1 MQGSTIRTVRV
12 NDLND
17 LWKLIMPVGITNKP
31 SSASERGSDRMRVER
46 ILRLEI
52 EFIPS
57 DEFDSMYAAK
67 PYPKC
72 LEVVT
77 PSRMKNTRV
86 CREAENLACLAPAL
100 SEPLLSFAEEQHE
113 FRRMN
118 FLKFAAVRLRES
130 LNPHR
135 PAHGKLDQ
143 IERFLGEAKQAR
155 DHIIRANLRLVIS
168 NAGKYCT
175 AQYSFEDLVSDG
187 TLALMEA
194 VDKFD
199 YQRGFRFSTYATHA
213 IRRSFFRK
221 IERKQKDR
229 QRFAVTDP
237 EVMIT
242 TPDRSEVDHD
252 APAQNQLMQ
261 HLVKS
266 LSKHLTERELHIIEG
281 RFGLNGRSEPQTLVQ
296 LSGELGICKE
306 RVRQVEGHALKKLH
320 ALAVDYEQS
329 RAHPQEPVVA

>member
-1 MQGSTIRTVRV
+1 M
-12 NDLND
+12 NDLNVMEE
-17 LWKLIMPVGITNKP
+17 IMVSILTNKLGP
-31 SSASERGSDRMRVER
+31 ASERSGER
-46 ILRLEI
+46 IRAAGILELEI

-57 DEFDSMYAAK
+57 DEFDLLYTAK
-67 PYPKC
+67 LYPAG
-72 LEVVT
+72 LEVV
-77 PSRMKNTRV
+77 PNKRAKNIRATS
-86 CREAENLACLAPAL
+86 EIENLACVAPAL
-100 SEPLLSFAEEQHE
+100 AEPLLSFAEEQHE

-118 FLKFAAVRLRES
+118 FSKFAASRLRDS
-130 LNPHR
+130 LNPSR
-135 PAHGKLDQ
+135 PAPGKMDQ
-143 IERFLGEAKQAR
+143 IERFLADARHAR

-175 AQYSFEDLVSDG
+175 SQYGFEDLFSDG

-237 EVMIT
+237 DVISL
-242 TPDRSEVDHD
+242 TPDDFEVDHD
-252 APAQNQLMQ
+252 APAKSQLIG
-261 HLVKS
+261 KI
-266 LSKHLTERELHIIEG
+266 LSRLAEHLTERELHVIEG
-281 RFGLNGRSEPQTLVQ
+281 RFGLNGRSGPQTLVQ

-306 RVRQVEGHALKKLH
+306 RVRQVEGQALKKLH
-320 ALAVDYEQS
+320 ELAIELSHS
-329 RAHPQEPVVA
+329 RPEDRVPVLA

>member
-1 MQGSTIRTVRV
+1 MTVATAKKSTTV
-12 NDLND
+12 
-17 LWKLIMPVGITNKP
+17 
-31 SSASERGSDRMRVER
+31 SERTKDRLRAER
-46 ILRLEI
+46 LLSTEI
-52 EFIPS
+52 EYIAS
-57 DEFDSMYAAK
+57 DEFEGMLASK
-67 PYPKC
+67 VYPKC
-72 LEVVT
+72 LEVL
-77 PSRMKNTRV
+77 PTRQ
-86 CREAENLACLAPAL
+86 RRKRTAGENENLTCLAPAL
-100 SEPLLSFAEEQHE
+100 SEPLLSCVEEQHE

-118 FLKFAAVRLRES
+118 FSKFAAVRLRDS
-130 LNPHR
+130 LNPQR
-135 PAHGKLDQ
+135 PSPTKMDQ
-143 IERFLGEAKQAR
+143 IDGFLADAISAR

-168 NAGKYCT
+168 NAGKYCST
-175 AQYSFEDLVSDG
+175 YYSFEDLVSDG

-229 QRFAVTDP
+229 QRFVVTDP
-237 EVMIT
+237 EVMT
-242 TPDRSEVDHD
+242 SAPDLEDVDYD
-252 APAQNQLMQ
+252 APVEDQLIS

-266 LSKHLTERELHIIEG
+266 LADHLTERELHIIEG

-320 ALAVDYEQS
+320 AAALEYGHSLPEFEA
-329 RAHPQEPVVA
+329 PVAG